1 LEHPPHNFI
10 EMRAPLCCSRVL
22 GVAVPRRVL
31 LGINENHLLS
41 QRASWDA
48 RNPGVKVVKAS
59 VPSRETSLLARWGG
73 KNVPRYS
80 MEIEF
85 EVAVSQ
91 RDVVARR
98 EAI

>member
-1 LEHPPHNFI
+1 
-10 EMRAPLCCSRVL
+10 M
-22 GVAVPRRVL
+22 PRHVL

-48 RNPGVKVVKAS
+48 GNPGVKVVMAS
-59 VPSRETSLLARWGG
+59 APSRETSLLARWGG

-85 EVAVSQ
+85 ELAANQHVGVTT
-91 RDVVARR
+91 R